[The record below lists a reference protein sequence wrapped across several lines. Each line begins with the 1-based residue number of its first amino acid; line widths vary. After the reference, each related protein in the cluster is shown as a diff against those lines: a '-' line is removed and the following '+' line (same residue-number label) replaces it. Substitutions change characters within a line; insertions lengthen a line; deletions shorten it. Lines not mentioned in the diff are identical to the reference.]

1 VRNNAETNRRAAPS
15 FEKFL
20 YYPRTL
26 ADRYASNGAGG
37 NAGTHSARTRSVR
50 SASGTR
56 QRKTLKARERESE
69 RERERG
75 GGGEETDGSNGK
87 LSVRPACLLA
97 FIARRSIIRGYR
109 YFMSRR
115 FSAHDTIRE
124 TEIEYSAR

>member
-1 VRNNAETNRRAAPS
+1 MRNNAETNRRAAPS

-75 GGGEETDGSNGK
+75 EGGERKRTEVTGNCP
-87 LSVRPACLLA
+87 SVRRVYSHLSRDAALSAAIAILCRGG
-97 FIARRSIIRGYR
+97 FQHTTQSARRR
-109 YFMSRR
+109 
-115 FSAHDTIRE
+115 
-124 TEIEYSAR
+124 